1 MIRAEFFADAQGT
14 LLGFSVTGH
23 AGLAESGED
32 ILCAAVSSAA
42 YMTVNTVSEILHIVP
57 VSLRAEEGDMLFRI
71 SERDARLCTTL
82 LSGFKL
88 HLLSLEEQYPENL
101 CVSYTEV

>member
-42 YMTVNTVSEILHIVP
+42 YMT
-57 VSLRAEEGDMLFRI
+57 G
-71 SERDARLCTTL
+71 L
-82 LSGFKL
+82 LSVVLVLAFL
-88 HLLSLEEQYPENL
+88 PVIS
-101 CVSYTEV
+101 